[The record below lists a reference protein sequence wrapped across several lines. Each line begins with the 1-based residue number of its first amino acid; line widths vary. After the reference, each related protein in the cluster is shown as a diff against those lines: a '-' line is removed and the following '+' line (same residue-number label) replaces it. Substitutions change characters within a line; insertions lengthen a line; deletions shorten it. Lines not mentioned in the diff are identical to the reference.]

1 MVRERK
7 TEAQTKKSHK
17 FGNMVF
23 VRIIVIVVLIM
34 PLTFLWGDVEM
45 VARA

>member
-7 TEAQTKKSHK
+7 TETETKKFHK
-17 FGNMVF
+17 VGNTVF